1 MKMAEGEVK
10 TEKVTIPTPF
20 VGPLI
25 RTLGLVKSALYPM
38 LGFPDGVAGDETAAV
53 QWWSKHA
60 AGDQQRLRQ
69 VLAACA
75 SPALIF
81 DARILAGETRMIAMR
96 GVIDSLRPAYPLYL
110 VGDAPQPGL
119 SEMVIVPS
127 RELLLDTLA
136 GYLAPGLP
144 VGELQFKLTLSRE
157 DLRVLMGMVDVFR
170 RARYLALLD
179 HSVPPE
185 DLGIEEVAGYCAR
198 ASAAPDPRWILPL
211 LLLSAAGMDL
221 PPPADTAVK
230 ASLERMVRTGVLQN
244 GGAPGRYRFSDAGTV
259 MYESLA
265 EPLSLILL
273 EVGGATREGVLA
285 TASALFV
292 RSDPLLWFIDTGTAA
307 GDSAMLVA
315 CSGKQARDL
324 AAEFITPVAIPVPL
338 PSSAP
343 APKVPPPP
351 TAAPPASPAAPAR
364 KFCRSCGAPLAPGAK
379 FCGKCG
385 TSL

>member
-1 MKMAEGEVK
+1 MAEGEVK
-10 TEKVTIPTPF
+10 TEKVTIPTPY
-20 VGPLI
+20 VGPVI

-38 LGFPDGVAGDETAAV
+38 LGFPEGGAGDETAAV
-53 QWWSKHA
+53 QWWSKRP
-60 AGDQQRLRQ
+60 AGDQQRIRQ

-75 SPALIF
+75 SPALVF
-81 DARILAGETRMIAMR
+81 NARILAGETRMVAMS
-96 GVIDSLRPAYPLYL
+96 GVIDSLRPADPLYL
-110 VGDAPQPGL
+110 VGDSPQPGL

-179 HSVPPE
+179 HSVPTE
-185 DLGIEEVAGYCAR
+185 DLGIEEIAGYCAR
-198 ASAAPDPRWILPL
+198 ASAAPDPRWILP

-244 GGAPGRYRFSDAGTV
+244 GGAAGRYRFSEAGMV

-324 AAEFITPVAIPVPL
+324 AAELITPVAVPVPL

-343 APKVPPPP
+343 APK
-351 TAAPPASPAAPAR
+351 APPAAAPAAPPAAPAR
-364 KFCRSCGAPLAPGAK
+364 KFCRNCGEPLAPEAK